1 MAQPAADVR
10 RWTREEYERL
20 VEAGFFS
27 PEERLEL
34 VDGMIYEMTP
44 HTTWHA
50 TGILNC
56 EEELR
61 AVFSEGFHV
70 RTQLPLA
77 LGSHAE
83 PEPDL
88 AVVPGRRHDYR
99 SGHPTLAVLV
109 VEVSETSAQYDREV
123 KRRLYAE
130 ADIPEYWLL
139 YPRAGQLEVLREPQK
154 GDYRSRILLGPADT
168 VSPLAAP
175 GSLIRVADLL
185 P

>member
-123 KRRLYAE
+123 KRRLYA
-130 ADIPEYWLL
+130 
-139 YPRAGQLEVLREPQK
+139 
-154 GDYRSRILLGPADT
+154 
-168 VSPLAAP
+168 
-175 GSLIRVADLL
+175 
-185 P
+185 